1 MAVLDAITAESKDR
15 LEKIGQAELV
25 VALPSFR
32 TGESL
37 RAAAAGL
44 ESVLP
49 TLPGGGKAVLLYPAM
64 AGTAVVEQQSLEGGE
79 VEIGALESGGPANG
93 AVENAAAPVGE
104 TALHLVP
111 CALPS
116 IERVQ
121 QASLDQS
128 LLPLCQAGRL
138 LGAQAC
144 VIIGAQASISTPDD
158 VRALAEPIL
167 KQVGCDLA
175 VPLYPVHKFESL
187 INSGVVHP
195 LVRALYGIRVRFP
208 MAIDL
213 ALSARMADLYLLNAG
228 GRNPQCGWPAIT
240 AACAGFQVC
249 QVHRESVAVP
259 AAEAPADVSTSLAQV
274 LGALYLDMEVNAAFW
289 QRVRNSQPVRTFGQP
304 RLVEQESA
312 AAEVGHMIEVFQ
324 RGCKDLMDIWA
335 LAISPAALVDLRKL
349 GRAPADQFRLS
360 DGVWAH
366 VLYDFALA
374 HRQRV
379 INREHLLRAMTP
391 IYLGWVA
398 SYALEVQN
406 FSPAAVE
413 ERLEKL
419 AVAFETLKP
428 YLLSRWRWPDRF
440 NP

>member
-1 MAVLDAITAESKDR
+1 
-15 LEKIGQAELV
+15 
-25 VALPSFR
+25 VALEN
-32 TGESL
+32 GAVES
-37 RAAAAGL
+37 
-44 ESVLP
+44 
-49 TLPGGGKAVLLYPAM
+49 
-64 AGTAVVEQQSLEGGE
+64 
-79 VEIGALESGGPANG
+79 GALETGVAVNG
-93 AVENAAAPVGE
+93 AVENVVAPAGE

-111 CALPS
+111 WSLPPM
-116 IERVQ
+116 ERFQ

-128 LLPLCQAGRL
+128 LLPLCEASRL

-144 VIIGAQASISTPDD
+144 VIVGAQASISTADD
-158 VRALAEPIL
+158 VRALVEPIL
-167 KQVGCDLA
+167 KPGGCDLA
-175 VPLYPVHKFESL
+175 VPLYPLRKFESL

-195 LVRALYGIRVRFP
+195 LVRALYGIRLRFP

-213 ALSARMADLYLLNAG
+213 AFSARMAELYLRNAG
-228 GRNPQCGWPAIT
+228 GRNPQGGWPTIT
-240 AACAGFQVC
+240 AACAGYQVC
-249 QVHRESVAVP
+249 QVHREPVAAS
-259 AAEAPADVSTSLAQV
+259 AAEAADVSTSLAQV
-274 LGALYLDMEVNAAFW
+274 LGNLYLDMEVNATFW

-304 RLVEQESA
+304 LQAEQESA

-335 LAISPAALVDLRKL
+335 LAISPAALVDIRKL

-360 DGVWAH
+360 DRVWVH

-406 FSPAAVE
+406 FTPAAVE